1 MVWEEGKE
9 VNRMSI
15 TARLVVKGFVQGV
28 GYRAYV
34 KQAAYRM
41 KIKGTVK
48 NLPDGDVEIF
58 CYAADNEA
66 FERFKEM
73 LGSGVGELEE
83 IEEHLKGTD
92 EYGQGPEEWIG
103 FRILRDETSDL
114 LESLEYVILGG
125 VQLQNQVEELN
136 IKQDRMLEKQD
147 RSLEKQGSMLTK
159 QDQTLDAIKT
169 MDEHMGEKFD
179 WLGDRYGEFGE
190 KMARLEED
198 IHEIKEAFIRL
209 VNHVTNQT

>member
-1 MVWEEGKE
+1 
-9 VNRMSI
+9 MSV

-34 KQAAYRM
+34 KQAAHRL

-48 NLPDGDVEIF
+48 NLPDGDVEIY
-58 CYAADNEA
+58 CHAADNET

-83 IEEHLKGTD
+83 IEEHLMGTA

-103 FRILRDETSDL
+103 FRILRDDTSDMM
-114 LESLEYVILGG
+114 ESLEYVILGG
-125 VQLQNQVEELN
+125 VQLQNQVGELN

-147 RSLEKQGSMLTK
+147 KTIGSIENLRGDMGQRFDILDVKYGEISRNLVSVIDKIERLLEKSDRDREEYRK
-159 QDQTLDAIKT
+159 H
-169 MDEHMGEKFD
+169 MD
-179 WLGDRYGEFGE
+179 
-190 KMARLEED
+190 RLITALIESR
-198 IHEIKEAFIRL
+198 KSG
-209 VNHVTNQT
+209 